1 MPQTQNWQPATLA
14 AALGVPEEAFRAFA
28 RLRQIAWEKELS
40 PPEAASLAL
49 AWVAADRAACDAE
62 DKLDLYGLQ
71 ALAMR
76 AVVESGECFIRL
88 LTVPTSPRNPIGL
101 SLQVLESD
109 HLDTTRNGMV
119 DGAPTIQGIALG
131 SAGEPIGYWLF
142 PTHPG
147 AWMLLGARLTSNF
160 IPARDVSWLAPVLL
174 RLRDLG
180 DYKAALLMKAKIETC
195 LAAVT
200 DDGEETLTKANLP
213 AALYRHVAKRNGK
226 MCLAHPRWPE
236 HDDILRPLDKGQAG
250 QFRDLL
256 TRGASGKAEI
266 IAIQRLDRRKACRAG
281 KHLPRPCTAR
291 FPLTLQRILKEVAE

>member
-1 MPQTQNWQPATLA
+1 MVHDAAQEGLLLARLAGRTLA
-14 AALGVPEEAFRAFA
+14 CDATRAERAAKIADEKA
-28 RLRQIAWEKELS
+28 AWEKELS

-76 AVVESGECFIRL
+76 AVGESGECFIRL

-174 RLRDLG
+174 RSRDLG
-180 DYKAALLMKAKIETC
+180 DYEAALLMKAKIETC

-200 DDGEETLTKANLP
+200 DDGEETLTKAKLQP
-213 AALYRHVAKRNGK
+213 RCVA
-226 MCLAHPRWPE
+226 M
-236 HDDILRPLDKGQAG
+236 
-250 QFRDLL
+250 
-256 TRGASGKAEI
+256 
-266 IAIQRLDRRKACRAG
+266 
-281 KHLPRPCTAR
+281 
-291 FPLTLQRILKEVAE
+291 